1 MASDSVFTQV
11 AADLAPVLE
20 ELKRREPVFHTA
32 KFGQT
37 RAEYERTMAS
47 DYWEV
52 GASGRRYSREFILR
66 TLEEAPPED
75 AAEAGWTCFD
85 FGIRALGAE
94 TFLLTY
100 TLRQWE
106 RVTRRTTVWQRTSD
120 GWRILFHQGTIAA
133 HAEDDVSPPAE
144 EAPHPPAEWPRSRVR
159 PAHARVRAWS

>member
-1 MASDSVFTQV
+1 MAGDSVFTQV
-11 AADLAPVLE
+11 PADLAPVLE
-20 ELKRREPVFHTA
+20 ELKQREPIFHTA
-32 KFGQT
+32 AFGQT
-37 RAEYERTMAS
+37 RAELGRAMVS

-52 GASGRRYSREFILR
+52 GASGRRYSRDFILR

-75 AAEAGWTCFD
+75 AVEAGWTCSD

-94 TFLLTY
+94 VFLLTY

-106 RVTRRTTVWQRTSD
+106 RVTRRTTIWQRTSD

-133 HAEDDVSPPAE
+133 HVEDDVNPPAE
-144 EAPHPPAEWPRSRVR
+144 EMPHPPAEWTRARVR